1 MISARLRD
9 IQDGATERYGPDG
22 DQRIFLESLLSRSG
36 ASVMRATLPPLQRG
50 SGSQPNDMVIIAIK
64 PQVGIM
70 LN

>member
-36 ASVMRATLPPLQRG
+36 ASVMRAVFSVVQSVRLRSRTGRTTAHSPSFLG
-50 SGSQPNDMVIIAIK
+50 C
-64 PQVGIM
+64 
-70 LN
+70 